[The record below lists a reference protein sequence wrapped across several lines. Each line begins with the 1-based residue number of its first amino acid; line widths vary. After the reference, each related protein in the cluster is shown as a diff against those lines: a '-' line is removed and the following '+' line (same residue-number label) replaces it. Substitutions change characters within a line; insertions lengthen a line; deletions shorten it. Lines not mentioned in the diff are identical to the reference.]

1 MLLLKNAT
9 LLQFSPPGV
18 SGGMDILIDGD
29 RIAEVGRGI
38 NPGKADADAVTEI
51 MDLGGDLVSPGIVCS
66 HNHFYSALARGITAE
81 IKPSTDFVSILRNLW
96 WRLDRA
102 IDEEILHYSGLVA
115 AIEAVRAGTTAV
127 IDHHASPSFIKGSL
141 TVLREA
147 FERVGLRGILCYE
160 VTDRN
165 GEAGMREGV
174 KENVGFAKSV
184 EKSRKSAESRGLLE
198 ASIGAHAPF
207 TLGDDALAL
216 LADAVHET
224 GRGLHIH
231 AAEDRYDTSHSHD
244 QYGMDIMERLESRGM
259 LNEKTICVH
268 GVHLTNADIERLNR
282 HDSFLIHNARSN
294 MNNSIG
300 YAQKLPTLRNV
311 ALGTDGIGS
320 DMFEEMKFA
329 YFKHRDAGGSCWPPD
344 FLGFLHNGNV
354 LLERYFAMSFGK
366 IERGS
371 AADLTI
377 YDYKNPTP
385 LVGDNIAGHMAF
397 GLTSGDVKT
406 VVIGGVPVYRKRQFP
421 FELEPIYEKAARAAQ
436 RLWDQMD
443 AMD

>member
-1 MLLLKNAT
+1 MLLLKNST
-9 LLQFSPPGV
+9 LLQFAPPEV
-18 SGGMDILIDGD
+18 IKGMDILIDRD
-29 RIAEVGRGI
+29 RIADVGRSI
-38 NPGKADADAVTEI
+38 IPGKTVTET
-51 MDLGGDLVSPGIVCS
+51 MDLGGDLVSPGMVCS
-66 HNHFYSALARGITAE
+66 HNHFYSALARGIRAG
-81 IKPSTDFVSILRNLW
+81 IKPSTDFVSILQNLW
-96 WRLDRA
+96 WRLDNA

-141 TVLREA
+141 GVLKESL
-147 FERVGLRGILCYE
+147 EKVGLRGILCYE

-165 GEAGMREGV
+165 GSRGMRDGV
-174 KENVGFAKSV
+174 DENIEFVKSI
-184 EKSRKSAESRGLLE
+184 EKGRKSADSRDLFE

-207 TLGDDALAL
+207 TLGDEALTL

-231 AAEDRYDTSHSHD
+231 AAEDRYDSSHSHHL
-244 QYGMDIMERLESRGM
+244 YGIDIMQRLESKNV

-268 GVHLTNADIERLNR
+268 GVHLTDADIERLNAC
-282 HDSFLIHNARSN
+282 DCFLVHNARSN
-294 MNNSIG
+294 MNNTIG
-300 YAQKLPTLRNV
+300 YAEKLPALRNV

-329 YFKHRDAGGSCWPPD
+329 YFKHMDAGGVYWPSD
-344 FLGFLHNGNV
+344 FLAFLHNGNR
-354 LLERYFAMSFGK
+354 LLERYFSRSFGK
-366 IERGS
+366 IERGG
-371 AADLTI
+371 AADLVI

-397 GLTSGDVKT
+397 GLSSRDVRT
-406 VVIGGVPVYRKRQFP
+406 VVIGGIPVYRDRQFP

-436 RLWDQMD
+436 RLWDRMD
-443 AMD
+443 EID